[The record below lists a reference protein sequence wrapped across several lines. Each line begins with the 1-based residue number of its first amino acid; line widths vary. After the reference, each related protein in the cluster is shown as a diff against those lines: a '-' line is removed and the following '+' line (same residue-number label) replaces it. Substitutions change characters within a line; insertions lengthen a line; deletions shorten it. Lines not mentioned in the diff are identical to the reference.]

1 MSASVS
7 QASRGVMRGNGGGIG
22 NEDGEEDG
30 GGVGGGVSGGTNDGD
45 CSTAGMCF
53 EVGGVL
59 PCKIVWCRW

>member
-1 MSASVS
+1 
-7 QASRGVMRGNGGGIG
+7 MRGNGGGIV
-22 NEDGEEDG
+22 NEDGDGDG

-59 PCKIVWCRW
+59 PCKIVWCR